1 MEGETQR
8 RFGLLSSF
16 IVSCWARVRK
26 PVIGCAVVVHF
37 TLGLLCFLP
46 EPCALW
52 EVPGLQRMTY
62 AYDVAEFAQTW
73 RMFAPPSQ
81 CHYEIGY
88 SLKFKDGWT
97 KLLPLDA
104 ILEEQGR
111 GRRIL
116 PRGYIRLANHLRHP
130 LLKQQSLR
138 EQPYFF
144 HYFQQLSAFF
154 LFGDGAIPGVQA
166 VRFYSVVKGIDPFFE
181 KDSEGKPSPKAEDYN
196 RIEPLY
202 ERSVDER

>member
-1 MEGETQR
+1 MEEGKKSCVGR
-8 RFGLLSSF
+8 LSSS
-16 IVSCWARVRK
+16 IAALWTRIRK
-26 PVIGCAVVVHF
+26 FVIGWGVVLHF
-37 TLGLLCFLP
+37 ALGLLCFLP
-46 EPCALW
+46 EPCVLW

-81 CHYEIGY
+81 SHYEIGY

-97 KLLPLDA
+97 KLLSLDA

-130 LLKQQSLR
+130 LLKQEPLQQ
-138 EQPYFF
+138 QPYFF

-154 LFGDGAIPGVQA
+154 LFGDGAVPGVQA

-181 KDSEGKPSPKAEDYN
+181 KDSEGKPLPKAADYN
-196 RIEPLY
+196 RIVPLY